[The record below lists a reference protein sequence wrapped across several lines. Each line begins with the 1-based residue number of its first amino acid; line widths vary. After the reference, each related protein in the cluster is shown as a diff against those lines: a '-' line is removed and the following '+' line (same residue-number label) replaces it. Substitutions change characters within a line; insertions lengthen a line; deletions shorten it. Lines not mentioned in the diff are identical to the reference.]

1 MSSEEFPV
9 VGNWYRDFNQQLFE
23 VVALDDADNLIEIQY
38 FNGDID
44 EMDYDAWYGLVAESV
59 PPPEDWTGP
68 FGEVET
74 DDLGYSDLSTH
85 SNGYTMTLEELE

>member
-1 MSSEEFPV
+1 MSALEFPI

-23 VVALDDADNLIEIQY
+23 VVALDDADNLIEVQY

-44 EMDYDAWYGLVAESV
+44 ELDYDAWYGLGAENV

-68 FGEVET
+68 FGEVEPE
-74 DDLGYSDLSTH
+74 DLGYSDISPQAH
-85 SNGYTMTLEELE
+85 GYAVSLDEVE

>member
-1 MSSEEFPV
+1 MSSQEFPI

-44 EMDYDAWYGLVAESV
+44 EMDYDAWYGLVAENV
-59 PPPEDWTGP
+59 PPPEDWTNP
-68 FGEVET
+68 FGEVEA
-74 DDLGYSDLSTH
+74 DNLGYSDLPSQ
-85 SNGYTMTLEELE
+85 SSSYSMSLEEFE

>member
-1 MSSEEFPV
+1 MSSQEFPI

-44 EMDYDAWYGLVAESV
+44 EMDYDAWYLHQKTGLV
-59 PPPEDWTGP
+59 
-68 FGEVET
+68 
-74 DDLGYSDLSTH
+74 L
-85 SNGYTMTLEELE
+85 LEKWSLMISAIPIYRHNLMVIQ